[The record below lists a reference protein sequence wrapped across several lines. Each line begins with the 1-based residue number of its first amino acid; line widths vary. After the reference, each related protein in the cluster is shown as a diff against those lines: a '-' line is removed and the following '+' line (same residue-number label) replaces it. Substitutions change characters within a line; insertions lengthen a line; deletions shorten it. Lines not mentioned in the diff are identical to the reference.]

1 MKAHLQVERKTG
13 MQPYRLA
20 LIGFG
25 NVGQGLAQIL
35 RDRQGILADQFGIE
49 VIITAV
55 CDSNK
60 GTAFHPEGLSP
71 KDLLASIQNGGDL
84 DKVAADHPGW
94 DAIETIEN
102 SGADVIVEMSY
113 TNLQSGEPATSH
125 IQKALEL
132 GKHVIT
138 TNKGPV
144 ALHYERLA
152 RIAAEH
158 KVDLGV
164 EGTVMSG
171 TPALHLGSQY
181 LKAAGIQMIEGIF
194 NGTTNYILTEM
205 AQGGSYAESL
215 ARAQELGFAE
225 ADPTGDV
232 EGYDAAGKV
241 VILAN
246 LLMDYPLQ
254 MRDVKRQGITHLTPG
269 DIGDA
274 RSRGETWKLV
284 GSVNRTGEGITASV
298 APVPLPNHHPL
309 ARVSGVTNAILY
321 TTELLGEVT
330 LIGAGAGR
338 LETGYALLT
347 DLLAIHR
354 KRMGNGS

>member
-1 MKAHLQVERKTG
+1 
-13 MQPYRLA
+13 MQPYHLA

-35 RDRQGILADQFGIE
+35 RDRQKILADQFGME
-49 VIITAV
+49 VFITAV

-60 GTAFHPEGLSP
+60 GTAYNPDGLSP
-71 KDLLASIQNGGDL
+71 NELLASIQNCGNL
-84 DKVAADHPGW
+84 DEVAADHPGW
-94 DAIETIEN
+94 DALETIKK
-102 SGADVIVEMSY
+102 SQADVIVEMSY
-113 TNLQSGEPATSH
+113 TNLQSGEPAASH

-132 GKHVIT
+132 GKHVVT

-144 ALHYERLA
+144 ALHYKRLA

-158 KVDLGV
+158 GVDLGV

-181 LKAAGIQMIEGIF
+181 LKAAGIQVIEGIF

-205 AQGGSYAESL
+205 TRGASYAESL
-215 ARAQELGFAE
+215 ARAQKLGFAE

-232 EGYDAAGKV
+232 EGFDAAGKV

-254 MRDVKRQGITHLTPG
+254 MGDVKRRGITHLTAQ
-269 DIGDA
+269 DIEDA
-274 RSRGETWKLV
+274 RNRAETWKLV
-284 GSVNRTGEGITASV
+284 GSVRRTAEGINASV
-298 APVPLPNHHPL
+298 SPVSLPDHHPL
-309 ARVSGVTNAILY
+309 ARVNGATNAILY

-338 LETGYALLT
+338 LETGYALMT
-347 DLLAIHR
+347 DLLEIHR
-354 KRMGNGS
+354 KRMG